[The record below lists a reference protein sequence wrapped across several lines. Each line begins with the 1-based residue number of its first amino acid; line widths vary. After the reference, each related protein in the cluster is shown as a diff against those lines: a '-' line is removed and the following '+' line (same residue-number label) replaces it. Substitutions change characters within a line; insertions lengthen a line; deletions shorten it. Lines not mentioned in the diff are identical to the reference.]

1 MSVPCAQLTSCKI
14 RQLLLQCCFHATPE
28 YHYLQNT
35 IQNISNKTRRNS
47 LVLTHEPS
55 WCRTEISYLLRLLN
69 SLSPA
74 TCLACTTGLHS
85 ITRSQQP
92 PQRADLSHADCFSQ
106 CELVGWEVIYDYIF
120 IQVIQGWPGGC
131 SHSSSGETC
140 LASARSSICE
150 MCPNKDAMYAFLI

>member
-1 MSVPCAQLTSCKI
+1 MSVPCAPLISCKI
-14 RQLLLQCCFHATPE
+14 RQLLLQCCFHAAPG

-55 WCRTEISYLLRLLN
+55 WCRTDISYLLRLLN
-69 SLSPA
+69 RLSSA

-92 PQRADLSHADCFSQ
+92 PQWADLSHADCFRQ
-106 CELVGWEVIYDYIF
+106 CELVGWEVIYDYLHPR
-120 IQVIQGWPGGC
+120 WPGGLF
-131 SHSSSGETC
+131 HSSSGETC